1 MPTSGGIIPFAEL
14 FERVKNEE
22 LRDKTTDTQ
31 SEDKYK
37 GSINETYRIWLP
49 SEFEFNAY
57 KKNASI
63 TTAADYTTGT
73 VAITKGSTAIVGTS
87 TVWTT
92 AHSTLK
98 IYIKSGHEIYTFTRT
113 AATTGTID
121 RAYVDATTTSSSYVI
136 FKRRY
141 SLASDFWR
149 PVTVEPEHGAFYYYK
164 NGTRVDLIP
173 KWSEEWGQQ
182 DYSNPGIPAYY
193 HIVCESGVYY
203 VEISPPD
210 TDARTIFYD
219 YIPYLTPM
227 VEYTTGTAAVT
238 NGDATVT
245 VTGGDFVSNVSA
257 GDWFRIDADGTGS
270 SSVWYEVS
278 SVTDTTVAL
287 GVYTTHLEL
296 TSTYAGATVS
306 GKAYTISEEPALPPI
321 FHPLI
326 ICKTALDRA
335 ADRDAKQLQFL
346 VAMTQRALEKAKALD
361 EGYNTDTRV
370 PSIYGKG
377 RR

>member
-1 MPTSGGIIPFAEL
+1 MPTSNGVIPFTEL

-22 LRDKTTDTQ
+22 LRDKSADTQ

-37 GSINETYRIWLP
+37 STINDTYRLWIP

-57 KKNASI
+57 KKTTSI
-63 TTAADYTTGT
+63 TTSADYNTGT
-73 VAITKGSTAIVGTS
+73 VAVTDGSASIVGTD
-87 TVWTT
+87 TVWT
-92 AHSTLK
+92 ASHSDML

-113 AATTGTID
+113 GATTGTID
-121 RAYVDATTTSSSYVI
+121 RVYIGDTDTDSTYII

-149 PVTVEPEHGAFYYYK
+149 PVTVEPDHGTFYYYK
-164 NGTRVDLIP
+164 NGVRVDLIP

-182 DYSNPGIPAYY
+182 NYYSPGIPAYY
-193 HIVCESGVYY
+193 HIVFDSGVPY
-203 VEISPPD
+203 VEIAPVD
-210 TDARTIFYD
+210 TDSRTIFYD
-219 YIPYLTPM
+219 YVPYLTPM
-227 VEYTTGTAAVT
+227 VEYTTGTVSVT

-245 VTGGDFVSNVSA
+245 GSGTDFLSNVSA
-257 GDWFRIDADGTGS
+257 GDWFRIDADGIGS

-278 SVTDTTVAL
+278 SVTNATS
-287 GVYTTHLEL
+287 LEL
-296 TSTYAGATVS
+296 TSTYAGTTVS
-306 GKAYTISEEPALPPI
+306 GKAYTISEEPTLPPI

-326 ICKTALDRA
+326 IAKASLDRA
-335 ADRDAKQLQFL
+335 GDRDAKQMQLL
-346 VAMTQRALEKAKALD
+346 VAMVERALGRAKALD

>member
-1 MPTSGGIIPFAEL
+1 MPTSSGILPFTEI

-22 LRDKTTDTQ
+22 LRDKTNDTQ
-31 SEDKYK
+31 AEDKYK
-37 GSINETYRIWLP
+37 STVNDTYRIWLP

-57 KKNASI
+57 KKNANF
-63 TTAADYTTGT
+63 TTSADYVAGT
-73 VAITKGSTAIVGTS
+73 VAVTTGDTAIVGTD
-87 TVWTT
+87 TVWTA
-92 AHSTLK
+92 AHSGLK
-98 IYIKSGHEIYTFTRT
+98 IYVKSGHEIYTFTRT
-113 AATTGTID
+113 GATTGTVE
-121 RAYVDATTTSSSYVI
+121 RNYVDDTDTDSTYVI

-149 PVTVEPEHGAFYYYK
+149 PITVEPDHGAFYYYK

-173 KWSEEWGQQ
+173 KWSEEWGQH
-182 DYSNPGIPAYY
+182 DYSSPGIPAYY

-227 VEYTTGTAAVT
+227 VEYTTGTVAVT

-245 VTGGDFVSNVSA
+245 GTGTDFVSNVSA
-257 GDWFRIDADGTGS
+257 GDWFRIDADRTGS

-278 SVTDTTVAL
+278 SITNATS
-287 GVYTTHLEL
+287 LEL
-296 TSTYAGATVS
+296 SSTYAGSTVT
-306 GKAYTISEEPALPPI
+306 GKAYTISEEPNLPPI

-326 ICKTALDRA
+326 ACKSALDRA
-335 ADRDAKQLQFL
+335 ADRDAKQLQVL
-346 VAMTQRALEKAKALD
+346 VAMTQRALGLAKSID
-361 EGYNTDTRV
+361 EGYNTDTQV
-370 PSIYGKG
+370 PSIYTKG